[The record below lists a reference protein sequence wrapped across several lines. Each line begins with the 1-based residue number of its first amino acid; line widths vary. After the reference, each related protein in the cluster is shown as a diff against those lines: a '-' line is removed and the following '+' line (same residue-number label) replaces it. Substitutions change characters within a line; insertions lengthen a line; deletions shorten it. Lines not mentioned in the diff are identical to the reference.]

1 MSGTPVD
8 HALADRIDALL
19 PQTQCGQCGYA
30 GCRPYAEALARDET
44 DLNRCPPGGQRTIA
58 ELAALLNR
66 PVKPLDPAC
75 GREKPRTVARIVE
88 DDCIGCTRCIQA
100 CPVDAIVGAARLM
113 HTVLAAE
120 CTGCE
125 LCLPPCPTDCIVM
138 LPVEQVPASGPP
150 DWTRER
156 ADHARRRYQA
166 RQQRLARRKAERE
179 RARRRKPADTGNDPR
194 QAVIAAARARAKAR
208 KLARRTGAD
217 QASTDSRQP

>member
-1 MSGTPVD
+1 MNADLT
-8 HALADRIDALL
+8 DRIDALL

-30 GCRPYAEALARDET
+30 GCRPYADALARGEA
-44 DLNRCPPGGQRTIA
+44 DLNRCPPGGRRTIA
-58 ELAALLNR
+58 ELAELLNR
-66 PVKPLDPAC
+66 PPKPLDPAC
-75 GREKPRTVARIVE
+75 GSEKPRTVAHIIE
-88 DDCIGCTRCIQA
+88 ADCIGCTRCIQA

-156 ADHARRRYQA
+156 ADHARQRYQA
-166 RQQRLARRKAERE
+166 RQQRLARRKAERD
-179 RARRRKPADTGNDPR
+179 RGRPRQPAAADDDPR
-194 QAVIAAARARAKAR
+194 KAVIAAARARAKAR
-208 KLARRTGAD
+208 RLA
-217 QASTDSRQP
+217 QQSITDPRQP